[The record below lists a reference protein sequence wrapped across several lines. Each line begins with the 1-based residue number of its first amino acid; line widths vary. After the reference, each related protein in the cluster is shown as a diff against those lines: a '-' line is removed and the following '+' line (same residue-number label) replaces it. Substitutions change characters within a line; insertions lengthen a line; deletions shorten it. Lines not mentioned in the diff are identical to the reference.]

1 MKYCHKFV
9 INSFKLNEFVLLFNV
24 HIHTVKR
31 YCPKSIWMFHNHSFI
46 HSIAYSSPTAYISRI
61 SENKIKYSSFFW
73 KKKSNS
79 TTICNS
85 MYSIFQWMNVIL
97 LVDKNTA
104 YYVIIQFKW
113 SNPNV
118 EMFIHTWKIKQNVR
132 RAAGIIELL
141 FVNKYVDGEMETSA

>member
-1 MKYCHKFV
+1 MNLCCYLMYTYIQLNV
-9 INSFKLNEFVLLFNV
+9 IVPN
-24 HIHTVKR
+24 R
-31 YCPKSIWMFHNHSFI
+31 YECFTIIHSFI
-46 HSIAYSSPTAYISRI
+46 QSRTHLQQLT
-61 SENKIKYSSFFW
+61 SRVFPRIKLNTPHFSGE
-73 KKKSNS
+73 KKSNS